1 MAKDHPRLRRKDSIV
16 SKSVVSFPG
25 APPLTRERQKVIA
38 QNSKYA
44 RITPAHAG
52 KTNTT

>member
-25 APPLTRERQKVIA
+25 APPLTRERLMYLA
-38 QNSKYA
+38 LCSLFR

-52 KTNTT
+52 KTNK

>member
-25 APPLTRERQKVIA
+25 APPLTRERQT
-38 QNSKYA
+38 QPN
-44 RITPAHAG
+44 RR
-52 KTNTT
+52 